1 MHSGVVLP
9 YLQHCLAHHPA
20 GFNSTETTCCVGGGG
35 YSRRS
40 HHASERNAS
49 SFGTFRWQVALGE
62 KLSTLSGLV
71 YFTETDRVV
80 YSCYSLRPT
89 PARVF

>member
-1 MHSGVVLP
+1 MHSGVVLRICNTVLRTI
-9 YLQHCLAHHPA
+9 LQVSIRPKRRAVL
-20 GFNSTETTCCVGGGG
+20 GGG
-35 YSRRS
+35 YSKRS

-62 KLSTLSGLV
+62 KLSKLSGLV